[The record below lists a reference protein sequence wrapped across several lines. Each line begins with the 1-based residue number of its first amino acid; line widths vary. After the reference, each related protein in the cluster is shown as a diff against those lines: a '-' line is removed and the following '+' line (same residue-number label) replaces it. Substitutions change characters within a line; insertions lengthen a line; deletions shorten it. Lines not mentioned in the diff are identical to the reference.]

1 MPGASEM
8 LAISSDDLLGPTETT
23 CRSRA
28 ATTLS
33 ARSRIGRRAL
43 APVDLSPGL
52 GSFIQLISLRLNIS
66 KLNAR
71 IMATDLD
78 RSDSNHPSRLT
89 SEPLEALRH
98 LKVSLDNPETS
109 TNDGLDSERCSALHN
124 VIVKHAWQAEG
135 YDLAE
140 LPTTTWWHRP
150 DYSPRLDE
158 LQKLLPA
165 SLVEFL
171 KQALTPPRTSY
182 STAPGITSSTY
193 PLALLLFH
201 TTPESMH
208 PHWIQVPHALIPSG
222 SAYCQ
227 TPIPS
232 EMLQSRWCSLL
243 TSETSGV
250 AKEGKS
256 DDRTFIPGTTFRPKA
271 RTVPWMC
278 RIVIE
283 DVHHVSTSS
292 AMMPRQNVA
301 AEDEKNAIGCV
312 GP

>member
-1 MPGASEM
+1 MRVEAEPR
-8 LAISSDDLLGPTETT
+8 LLPALGHES
-23 CRSRA
+23 CH
-28 ATTLS
+28 
-33 ARSRIGRRAL
+33 AL
-43 APVDLSPGL
+43 APVNWTSGT
-52 GSFIQLISLRLNIS
+52 GFFNQLLYSWLNTGVI
-66 KLNAR
+66 LTG
-71 IMATDLD
+71 ITTDLN
-78 RSDSNHPSRLT
+78 RSDPGHPARLT
-89 SEPLEALRH
+89 SEPLEAIQH

-165 SLVEFL
+165 SLIEFL
-171 KQALTPPRTSY
+171 KQALAPAADELLDSSRYYFFCLSASLTIVSHYTRVPR
-182 STAPGITSSTY
+182 
-193 PLALLLFH
+193 
-201 TTPESMH
+201 
-208 PHWIQVPHALIPSG
+208 ALIPSS

-232 EMLQSRWCSLL
+232 EILQSRWCSLL

-278 RIVIE
+278 KIVIE
-283 DVHHVSTSS
+283 GVHHVSTSS
-292 AMMPRQNVA
+292 AMMPGQNVA
-301 AEDEKNAIGCV
+301 VEDENNAIGCV